1 MSNAQSVRIEI
12 YSDTICPWCY
22 IGKRRFERA
31 LGERPGV
38 EVEITWMPF
47 QLNPDMPSEGMHRQ
61 SYLSSKFGGA
71 QAAQSVYA
79 PIVEAGHDERIEFNF
94 DAMEKTPNTLDSH
107 RLIHYAARQPEGQG
121 AVVEALFLHYFE
133 SGEDIGDTDVLVE
146 CAVDA
151 GLDLVVC
158 ITDGIPV
165 RDMQRV
171 KRELKNSKAVVV
183 GPNCP
188 GVLSPG
194 FGKIGIMPGYIC
206 EKGKIGVVSRSGT
219 LSYEAAVQTT
229 TAGLGQST
237 IIGIGGDPVNGTNF
251 VQALELFL
259 DDDDTEGMV
268 LIGEIGGTAEVE
280 AAEFIKSWKKKKKPV
295 AAFIAGASAPPG
307 RRLGHAGAIVSSG
320 AETADAKKDALR
332 SAGVEVAD
340 IITGIGDAIKKA
352 LSAA

>member
-1 MSNAQSVRIEI
+1 MAVLITAESKIICQGLTGSQGTFHSEQAIA
-12 YSDTICPWCY
+12 YDTNLV
-22 IGKRRFERA
+22 A
-31 LGERPGV
+31 GV
-38 EVEITWMPF
+38 T
-47 QLNPDMPSEGMHRQ
+47 PDKGGMTH
-61 SYLSSKFGGA
+61 LDLPVFNTVA
-71 QAAQSVYA
+71 PVFAADA
-79 PIVEAGHDERIEFNF
+79 ILEA
-94 DAMEKTPNTLDSH
+94 T
-107 RLIHYAARQPEGQG
+107 
-121 AVVEALFLHYFE
+121 
-133 SGEDIGDTDVLVE
+133 
-146 CAVDA
+146 DA

-171 KRELKNSKAVVV
+171 KREIKDSKTVVV

-259 DDDDTEGMV
+259 DDDETEGMV
-268 LIGEIGGTAEVE
+268 MIGEIGGTAEVE
-280 AAEFIKSWKKKKKPV
+280 AAEFIKSWKGKKKPV

-332 SAGVEVAD
+332 SAGVEVSD
-340 IITGIGDAIKKA
+340 TITSVGDAMKKA
-352 LSAA
+352 LGVS

>member
-1 MSNAQSVRIEI
+1 MSVLITAKSKIICQGLTGSQGTFHSEQAIAYNTNLVGGVTPDKGGMTHLNLPVFNTVAEAVAKTGANASGIFV
-12 YSDTICPWCY
+12 PPV
-22 IGKRRFERA
+22 F
-31 LGERPGV
+31 
-38 EVEITWMPF
+38 
-47 QLNPDMPSEGMHRQ
+47 
-61 SYLSSKFGGA
+61 
-71 QAAQSVYA
+71 AA
-79 PIVEAGHDERIEFNF
+79 
-94 DAMEKTPNTLDSH
+94 DAILE
-107 RLIHYAARQPEGQG
+107 
-121 AVVEALFLHYFE
+121 
-133 SGEDIGDTDVLVE
+133 
-146 CAVDA
+146 AVDA

>member
-1 MSNAQSVRIEI
+1 MSVLITAKSKIICQGLTGSQGTFHSEQAIAYNTNLVGGVTPDKGGMTHLNLPVFNTVAEAVAKTGANASGIFV
-12 YSDTICPWCY
+12 PPV
-22 IGKRRFERA
+22 F
-31 LGERPGV
+31 
-38 EVEITWMPF
+38 
-47 QLNPDMPSEGMHRQ
+47 
-61 SYLSSKFGGA
+61 
-71 QAAQSVYA
+71 AA
-79 PIVEAGHDERIEFNF
+79 
-94 DAMEKTPNTLDSH
+94 DAILE
-107 RLIHYAARQPEGQG
+107 
-121 AVVEALFLHYFE
+121 
-133 SGEDIGDTDVLVE
+133 
-146 CAVDA
+146 AVDA

-280 AAEFIKSWKKKKKPV
+280 AAEFIKNWKKKKKPV